1 MHLVIYIDLIFFV
14 NVVMDFIVL
23 FIMKELLRE
32 NTTLQR
38 LSIASVIASL
48 GSCIVIVIPMP
59 AVIRFLFLY
68 GIIST
73 LVLKTGFSITGV
85 RDYIIKLFAFFGVA
99 FFVDGFL
106 NFVYYR
112 LQMEKYYRSLLSN
125 TVFEKFSVIHLIAG
139 IGGFI
144 LLYPFLAF
152 AVNQV
157 REHIMLL
164 HRVQVMN
171 QGKTVKGVGLLDTGN
186 MLFDP
191 VSGEPVVIAE
201 FSWIRE
207 IFTLKQ
213 QMMLASYMKM
223 NRVTQEGSQQTEES
237 KETPMMIHMI
247 PFHSVGEEEGLLVA
261 VRLDSI
267 SIGDQSGLKRR
278 ENVLIGLYPGKLS
291 GKKAYQVILHN
302 SLVGTKNS

>member
-14 NVVMDFIVL
+14 NVVMDFIIL
-23 FIMKELLRE
+23 FIMKELLHE
-32 NTTLQR
+32 SATLQR
-38 LSIASVIASL
+38 LSIASLIASL
-48 GSCIVIVIPMP
+48 GSCIVIVISMP
-59 AVIRFLFLY
+59 AILRFLFLY
-68 GIIST
+68 GIVST
-73 LVLKTGFSITGV
+73 LVLKICFSIKSI
-85 RDYIIKLFAFFGVA
+85 RDYVVKLLAFFGVA

-106 NFVYYR
+106 NFLYNR
-112 LQMEKYYRSLLSN
+112 LQMERFYKTLLSN
-125 TVFEKFSVIHLIAG
+125 TIFENVSWIHLIAG
-139 IGGFI
+139 IGCMI
-144 LLYPFLAF
+144 LLYPFLTF
-152 AVNQV
+152 LIDQIK
-157 REHIMLL
+157 EHIMLL
-164 HRVQVMN
+164 HRVQVVN
-171 QGKTVKGVGLLDTGN
+171 KGKTKKGIGLLDTGN

-207 IFTLKQ
+207 LFSVEQ

-223 NRVTQEGSQQTEES
+223 NRVTQEGTQQTEES

-267 SIGDQSGLKRR
+267 LIGDQSGLKRR

-291 GKKAYQVILHN
+291 AKKTYQVILHN
-302 SLVGTKNS
+302 SLV